1 MIGRSHQILPSR
13 RRVKE
18 AIVSSGS
25 AVAGGRRNGSPSI
38 ASFPLNERADVPKK
52 RKAPAKKPPGEKVPR
67 AKKIKDKE
75 KDKAKVAEDS
85 ALEDVPQVIAQ

>member
-1 MIGRSHQILPSR
+1 M
-13 RRVKE
+13 
-18 AIVSSGS
+18 
-25 AVAGGRRNGSPSI
+25 
-38 ASFPLNERADVPKK
+38 PKK

-85 ALEDVPQVIAQ
+85 ALEDVPHVIAQ